1 MILRLC
7 DSAQRHASETLRG
20 AFWNWNWEETRH
32 TLDASSLEA
41 HIELHVG
48 SIDEAMSF
56 PLCSDT
62 VGVLSKLVEWG
73 YMVCQAAPSQRAY
86 VSWVFKH
93 ESNLKHREHIAIGS
107 IPNWM
112 PHWHKKHTSL
122 LHKMA
127 YRIRRIPLICSLGC
141 SPAVC
146 GKLFLIGASKT
157 CGLAVGNC
165 RILMNKE
172 LRTWWSTCASLE
184 AASVAAFGFWLRM
197 SEYSWFWVPMTA
209 EGS

>member
-20 AFWNWNWEETRH
+20 AFWNWNWEETRNTLTLQARH
-32 TLDASSLEA
+32 TLSSTLEA
-41 HIELHVG
+41 
-48 SIDEAMSF
+48 SMRPCRF
-56 PLCSDT
+56 LCPVIRLVCYRSL
-62 VGVLSKLVEWG
+62 LSEDIWG
-73 YMVCQAAPSQRAY
+73 YDVRRLHLIGRIY
-86 VSWVFKH
+86 LEF
-93 ESNLKHREHIAIGS
+93 SNMNPIWNIENILRLDQFQIECRIGL
-107 IPNWM
+107 
-112 PHWHKKHTSL
+112 KHTSL

-127 YRIRRIPLICSLGC
+127 YRIPLICSLGC

-146 GKLFLIGASKT
+146 GKLCLIGASKT
-157 CGLAVGNC
+157 RGLAVGNC

>member
-1 MILRLC
+1 MFRDDSEVMWFCATPCLRNASRCLLELELGGNPTHPGRFKPWGTHWAPRWKHRRGHVVSFVQWIRLVCYRSLLSEDIWYVRRLHLKGRMYLEFSNMNLIWNIENILRLN
-7 DSAQRHASETLRG
+7 Q
-20 AFWNWNWEETRH
+20 FQ
-32 TLDASSLEA
+32 
-41 HIELHVG
+41 IE
-48 SIDEAMSF
+48 
-56 PLCSDT
+56 C
-62 VGVLSKLVEWG
+62 
-73 YMVCQAAPSQRAY
+73 R
-86 VSWVFKH
+86 
-93 ESNLKHREHIAIGS
+93 IGL
-107 IPNWM
+107 
-112 PHWHKKHTSL
+112 KHTSL

-127 YRIRRIPLICSLGC
+127 YRIPLICSLGC

-157 CGLAVGNC
+157 RGLAVGNC

-197 SEYSWFWVPMTA
+197 SEYSWFWVPKTA